1 MYMKKEL
8 PKFPTDNLMGDTFR
22 HKFSYENNYGET
34 VDIGV
39 SLKASVYGNKEELDR
54 IEEMLKEN
62 SEQHRA
68 KRAAFD
74 TLSEADQLR
83 HHLKKLFDEVRE
95 AIKLCQPN
103 VRSWDS
109 QKSVE
114 EELRDL
120 RELRSKVFCKLDFAL
135 SDIPNYAVDR
145 GYYSK

>member
-1 MYMKKEL
+1 MNTTIKIY
-8 PKFPTDNLMGDTFR
+8 NGAAII
-22 HKFSYENNYGET
+22 GEYKL
-34 VDIGV
+34 IGHET
-39 SLKASVYGNKEELDR
+39 A
-54 IEEMLKEN
+54 
-62 SEQHRA
+62 
-68 KRAAFD
+68 
-74 TLSEADQLR
+74 TLV
-83 HHLKKLFDEVRE
+83 FDEVRE